1 MAEKVYG
8 ICENKCRMEVIP
20 KSALLTA
27 TIGTSWKGGS
37 VPYTQTIT
45 ANGVTAN
52 DVIEIALPN
61 TVTAAQVEAF
71 NSLMLQDGGQTDG
84 SFTLRAFGT
93 LNTMNIPINIIV
105 RREL

>member
-1 MAEKVYG
+1 MTEKVYG

-20 KSALLTA
+20 KSTLLSA
-27 TIGTSWKGGS
+27 TIGTAWKGSS

-45 ANGVTAN
+45 ADGVTAD

-61 TVTAAQVEAF
+61 TVSAAQVEAF

-84 SFTLRAFGT
+84 AFTLRAFGVV
-93 LNTMNIPINIIV
+93 NTVNIPINIIV